1 MRHRNNG
8 KRKKEGKE
16 RKGVLFADACVWWLA
31 DLANVPCVILVVHR
45 ITGSAEGEL
54 LLSCMRSN
62 RNTQVAPACLG
73 SFV

>member
-1 MRHRNNG
+1 MRHRNDG
-8 KRKKEGKE
+8 KRKKEGEE
-16 RKGVLFADACVWWLA
+16 RKGVLFADACVWRLA
-31 DLANVPCVILVVHR
+31 DLANVPCVILVVHG

-54 LLSCMRSN
+54 LLSRMRSN